1 MTTPLD
7 IPETP
12 QPAAKRAVS
21 AAKSKAAGPEK
32 AAAAPKNAS
41 ATAKKAAA
49 VPESRPE
56 ARTTKA
62 AAAPKSRPE
71 ARTTK
76 AAAVPESRPE
86 ARTTRAAAS
95 PGAGKNLVIVESPAK
110 ARTIEKYL
118 GPGFRVLASVGHVID
133 LPPNKIAVDIE
144 HDFAPEYVII
154 KGKSKV
160 LDALK
165 KAAAGADSIYLATDP
180 DREGEAIAWH
190 IANHLNLV
198 GKTVHRATFNEI
210 TKSAV
215 QEAIAHPSVVNE
227 NLCMAQ
233 QTRRILDRLVGYQI
247 SPLLWRNVRRGLSA
261 GRVQSV
267 AVRLLCEREAE
278 IEAFQ
283 SQEYWSIEVGV
294 EAGTPPPFRL
304 RLAKIAGEKAVVRS
318 AEEAQKIVAAVLG
331 QALVVR
337 TVDKKPVRRNPQP
350 PFITSSL
357 QQEAARKLGMSPKRT
372 MAVAQGLYEGVEI
385 GSEGAVG
392 LITYM
397 RTDSTRVATTAV
409 DAARA
414 FIAQRYGQDYVP
426 EKPNVYASRKG
437 AQDAHEAIRPTL
449 LDRPPE
455 SLQGFLDEDQLR
467 LYKIVWDR
475 FVASQMAPA
484 RMERTT
490 IEVPVRE
497 GQYLFVATGS
507 VVSFPGFLAVYEEG
521 HDQGDE
527 EKSTAEETAER
538 LPQVA
543 EGEAL
548 RPGEFEPAQH
558 FTQPPARFSMSS
570 LIKELEK
577 RGIGRPST
585 YATILSTI
593 LDKEYAERLKSGL
606 RPTELGRI
614 VTGILVDSF
623 PEVLDVA
630 FTAQM
635 EQELDDVEEG
645 KRQWLEVMHEF
656 YDGFRQRL
664 AAAETTMKSPRDLT
678 TETGLV
684 CEKCGGKMQKKW
696 GRNGF
701 FLACD
706 KYPEC
711 KNTKPFVTDEEGN
724 IVDEKQPETQE
735 VCDKCGAPM
744 TVRRGPRGPFLG
756 CSKYPEC
763 KRTRPVAE
771 VREGVVVPGEALPE
785 TDEVCEKCNS
795 PMVVRNGR
803 RGPFLACSA
812 YPKCSN
818 AKNIGEVKDGKATA
832 APAAPPIEVD
842 EKCEK
847 CGSPMAVRRGPRGP
861 FLGCTG
867 YPKCK
872 NAKPL
877 PKELEEKVAAAGPG
891 AGAGGSARPKAIE
904 TDEKCE
910 NCGKPMVLRSGRN
923 GYFLSCSGYPKCK
936 TARNADPEMVER
948 LTSGAGGGGETEK

>member
-1 MTTPLD
+1 MTKPLTPS
-7 IPETP
+7 ETP
-12 QPAAKRAVS
+12 KPAAKRAVS
-21 AAKSKAAGPEK
+21 AAKSKTD
-32 AAAAPKNAS
+32 AP
-41 ATAKKAAA
+41 KKAAA
-49 VPESRPE
+49 GPK
-56 ARTTKA
+56 KA

-76 AAAVPESRPE
+76 ASAAPR
-86 ARTTRAAAS
+86 ARAATGS
-95 PGAGKNLVIVESPAK
+95 ETGRNLVIVESPAK

-133 LPPNKIAVDIE
+133 LPPNKIAVDFE
-144 HDFAPEYVII
+144 HDFEPEYVII

-165 KAAAGADSIYLATDP
+165 KAAAGADSVYLATDP

-190 IANHLNLV
+190 IARHLNLT
-198 GKTVHRATFNEI
+198 GKAVHRATFNEI

-215 QEAIAHPSVVNE
+215 QEAIAHPTILND

-247 SPLLWRNVRRGLSA
+247 SPLLWRKVRRGLSA

-278 IEAFQ
+278 IEAFK
-283 SQEYWSIEVGV
+283 SQEYWSIEVPV
-294 EAGTPPPFRL
+294 EGALPPPFRL
-304 RLAKIAGEKAVVRS
+304 RLAKIAGEKAAVHS
-318 AEEAQKIVAAVLG
+318 TEEAQRIVADVTG
-331 QALVVR
+331 QPLVVR
-337 TVDKKPVRRNPQP
+337 TVDKKPIRRNPQP

-455 SLQGFLDEDQLR
+455 SLQGFLDDDQMR

-475 FVASQMAPA
+475 FMASQMAPA

-490 IEVPVRE
+490 IEVPVLDGR
-497 GQYLFVATGS
+497 YLFVATGS
-507 VVSFPGFLAVYEEG
+507 VVTFPGFLAVYEEG

-558 FTQPPARFSMSS
+558 FTQPPPRFSMSS

-678 TETGLV
+678 VETDLV
-684 CEKCGGKMQKKW
+684 CELCAGKMLKKW

-701 FLACD
+701 FLACAN
-706 KYPEC
+706 YPEC

-771 VREGVVVPGEALPE
+771 VREGIVVPGEALPE

-795 PMVVRNGR
+795 PMIVRNGR

-832 APAAPPIEVD
+832 APSAPPIEVD

-877 PKELEEKVAAAGPG
+877 PKELEEKVAASG
-891 AGAGGSARPKAIE
+891 AGAGSAAGGSARSQPIP

-923 GYFLSCSGYPKCK
+923 GYFLSCSAYPKCK

-948 LTSGAGGGGETEK
+948 LTSGAGQGGDAGK